1 MDLSILTLR
10 SSLLSPFHHHP
21 PTPVTKQQ
29 PISTLSSN
37 HSPFCFL
44 VGFLLL
50 FCDPVSF
57 LTVAYRC
64 MSWGLFTGA
73 QQVTSGYNTGGN
85 VPSFPSKH

>member
-1 MDLSILTLR
+1 MYLSILTLH
-10 SSLLSPFHHHP
+10 SSLLSPFHSP
-21 PTPVTKQQ
+21 CPGLQNSNQYPLYL
-29 PISTLSSN
+29 PN

-44 VGFLLL
+44 VGFVLL